1 MGMVES
7 RLEDYLEGQ
16 PRLQSEAQTQK
27 QKNLEDFFPNH
38 SSFLATPSIH
48 TAAPPYF
55 CLPSSRLARVLSP
68 IETPELLWFTH
79 FVNWTQ
85 LRKHSTFSC

>member
-1 MGMVES
+1 MGMVDS

-16 PRLQSEAQTQK
+16 PRLQSEAQ
-27 QKNLEDFFPNH
+27 NLEDFFPNH
-38 SSFLATPSIH
+38 SSSLATPSIH
-48 TAAPPYF
+48 TAPPPYF
-55 CLPSSRLARVLSP
+55 CLHSSQLARVLSP

-85 LRKHSTFSC
+85 LCKHSTLSC